1 MSTSYV
7 YACMNECVCG
17 RYVKEREPHDYAK
30 FQSASAMT
38 LQSTATHITMPH
50 SILTAVR
57 AGQLSHVT
65 VESCHSSV
73 MSHLSTG
80 VKLQYMHAPTTVT
93 SIVPTSICNLNAN
106 ARTVT
111 HTL

>member
-1 MSTSYV
+1 MGGEEYYKHASLAIQLSGSVTDRVNSKHVITWSHVTGAFPSLVSSTSHW
-7 YACMNECVCG
+7 
-17 RYVKEREPHDYAK
+17 YVKEREPHDYAK

-65 VESCHSSV
+65 VESCH
-73 MSHLSTG
+73 T
-80 VKLQYMHAPTTVT
+80 
-93 SIVPTSICNLNAN
+93 
-106 ARTVT
+106 
-111 HTL
+111 